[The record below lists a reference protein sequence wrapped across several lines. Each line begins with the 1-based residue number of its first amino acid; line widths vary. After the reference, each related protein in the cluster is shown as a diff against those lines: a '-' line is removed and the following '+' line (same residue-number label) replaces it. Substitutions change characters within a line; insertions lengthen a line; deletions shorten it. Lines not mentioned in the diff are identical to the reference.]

1 MKRASMSNF
10 AKNFRFVISLIWQTS
25 PKFICAKFAVVLVN
39 TVSPFIMIIFPK
51 LIIDSIIG
59 GVDWAET
66 FRLVVIMGVALLA
79 TTMLSTFLNT
89 TAQKYGDTIQ
99 YDLVRIYGRKV
110 MSLDYEDL
118 EDPAVLDMFEKTKS
132 GFNMYD
138 FFDKIVAVISN
149 VLTFIGYAAILFTY
163 SRLMLIVVIAV
174 VIVNLI
180 CNSKRN
186 KYYYMAAEDAAPMN
200 RKFTYLAG
208 LMYGFDY
215 AKEIKVGGLAD
226 YIIEKYDDN
235 VVGFRKIFGTLYRR
249 IFMLSGVSSLTSV
262 LQTFT
267 LYAVVAYSAIRRT
280 ISIGDFTMYVSSI
293 SAASGCLLSIVS
305 AMIDISRNTKYATDM
320 RLFFE
325 MERKT
330 EQGGCLPDRSADNVD
345 IEFRDVSFKYP
356 RTDRYVLRHVSFT
369 VRSGEKISI
378 VGKNGSGK
386 TTLIKLLL
394 RLYEPTEGEILVGGR
409 NIAEYDYGE
418 YLSLF
423 APVLQ
428 DYKIFAFTC
437 KENIEL
443 NLEDD
448 DERLMRAIH
457 DSDLDEK
464 IASLPDGVLTPVYKQ
479 FDENGVEFSG
489 GENQKLAI
497 ARAIY
502 KDAPIIL
509 LDEPTANLDPL
520 AEYDIYTMI
529 YNMLGNKTSFFVSH
543 RLASGRFCDR
553 IFVVGD
559 GGIIADGPHDEIVKT
574 CELYRDMFNK
584 QASFYTKRSD
594 EA

>member
-1 MKRASMSNF
+1 MKKITSSKYV
-10 AKNFRFVISLIWQTS
+10 KNFRFVISLIWQTS
-25 PKFICAKFAVVLVN
+25 PKFICAKFAIVLVN
-39 TVSPFIMIIFPK
+39 TISPFIMIIFPK

-59 GVDWAET
+59 GGDWVST
-66 FRLVVIMGVALLA
+66 FHLIAIMGIVLLV
-79 TTMLSTFLNT
+79 TTLLSTFLSA

-99 YDLVRIYGRKV
+99 YDLVRIYGKKV
-110 MSLDYEDL
+110 MSLNYEDL
-118 EDPAVLDMFEKTKS
+118 ENPAVLDMFEKSKS

-138 FFDKIVAVISN
+138 FFDKIVAVITN
-149 VLTFIGYAAILFTY
+149 VLSFIGYAAILFTY
-163 SRLMLIVVIAV
+163 SRLMLIIVVAVVVI
-174 VIVNLI
+174 NLI
-180 CNSKRN
+180 CNAKKN
-186 KYYYMAAEDAAPMN
+186 KYYYKAGEDAAPMN
-200 RKFTYLAG
+200 RKFAYLAG

-215 AKEIKVGGLAD
+215 AKEIKVGGLSD
-226 YIIEKYDDN
+226 YITDKYDDN
-235 VVGFRKIFGTLYRR
+235 IVGFKKIFRTLYRHV
-249 IFMLSGVSSLTSV
+249 FLLSGVSSLTSV
-262 LQTFT
+262 IQTFT
-267 LYAVVAYSAIRRT
+267 LYSVVAYSAIQKT
-280 ISIGDFTMYVSSI
+280 ISIGDFTMYISSI
-293 SAASGCLLSIVS
+293 SAASGCLLTIVS
-305 AMIDISRNTKYATDM
+305 AMIDISKNTKYATDM

-330 EQGGCLPDRSADNVD
+330 EMGGILPDRSANNVD
-345 IEFRDVSFKYP
+345 IEFRNVSFKYP
-356 RTDRYVLRHVSFT
+356 RTDRYVLRHISFT
-369 VRSGEKISI
+369 VHSGEKISI

-394 RLYEPTEGEILVGGR
+394 RLYEPTEGEILVGGK
-409 NIAEYDYGE
+409 NITDYDYKA

-428 DYKIFAFTC
+428 DYKIFAFSC

-443 NLEDD
+443 NLEDNE
-448 DERLMRAIH
+448 ERLMRAIH

-464 IASLPDGVLTPVYKQ
+464 ISSLPNGVLTPVYKQ

-529 YNMLGNKTSFFVSH
+529 YHMLGNKTSFFVSH

-553 IFVVGD
+553 IFVVD
-559 GGIIADGPHDEIVKT
+559 GGEIIADGPHDSIVKS
-574 CELYRDMFNK
+574 CELYREMFEK
-584 QASFYTKRSD
+584 QAQFYIDKG
-594 EA
+594 

>member
-1 MKRASMSNF
+1 MKKTTSS
-10 AKNFRFVISLIWQTS
+10 KYVENFRFVISLIWQTS
-25 PKFICAKFAVVLVN
+25 PKFICAKFAIVLVN
-39 TVSPFIMIIFPK
+39 TISPFIMIIFPK

-59 GVDWAET
+59 GGDWIST
-66 FRLVVIMGVALLA
+66 FHLIAIMGIVLLV
-79 TTMLSTFLNT
+79 TTLLSTFLSA

-99 YDLVRIYGRKV
+99 YDLVRIYGKKV
-110 MSLDYEDL
+110 MSLNYEDL
-118 EDPAVLDMFEKTKS
+118 ENPAVLDMFEKSKS

-138 FFDKIVAVISN
+138 FFDKIVAVITN
-149 VLTFIGYAAILFTY
+149 VLSFIGYAAILFTY
-163 SRLMLIVVIAV
+163 SRLMLIVVVAV
-174 VIVNLI
+174 VVINLI
-180 CNSKRN
+180 CNAKKN
-186 KYYYMAAEDAAPMN
+186 KYYYKAGEDAAPMN
-200 RKFTYLAG
+200 RKFAYLAG

-215 AKEIKVGGLAD
+215 AKEIKVGGLSD
-226 YIIEKYDDN
+226 YITDKYDDN
-235 VVGFRKIFGTLYRR
+235 IVGFKKIFRTLYRHV
-249 IFMLSGVSSLTSV
+249 FLLSGVSSLTSV
-262 LQTFT
+262 IQTFT
-267 LYAVVAYSAIRRT
+267 LYSVVAYSAIQKT
-280 ISIGDFTMYVSSI
+280 ISIGDFTMYISSI
-293 SAASGCLLSIVS
+293 SAASGCLLTIVS
-305 AMIDISRNTKYATDM
+305 AMIDISKNTKYATDM

-330 EQGGCLPDRSADNVD
+330 EMGGILPDRSANNVD
-345 IEFRDVSFKYP
+345 IEFRNVSFKYP
-356 RTDRYVLRHVSFT
+356 RTERYVLRHISFT
-369 VRSGEKISI
+369 VHSGEKISI

-394 RLYEPTEGEILVGGR
+394 RLYEPTEGEILVGGK
-409 NIAEYDYGE
+409 NITDYDYKA

-428 DYKIFAFTC
+428 DYKIFAFSC

-443 NLEDD
+443 NLEDNE
-448 DERLMRAIH
+448 ERLMRAIH

-464 IASLPDGVLTPVYKQ
+464 ISSLPNGVLTPVYKQ

-529 YNMLGNKTSFFVSH
+529 YHMLGNKTSFFVSH

-553 IFVVGD
+553 IFVVD
-559 GGIIADGPHDEIVKT
+559 GSEIIADGPHDSIVKS
-574 CELYRDMFNK
+574 CELYREMFEK
-584 QASFYTKRSD
+584 QAQFYIDKG
-594 EA
+594 

>member
-1 MKRASMSNF
+1 MKKTTSS
-10 AKNFRFVISLIWQTS
+10 KYVENFRFVISLIWQTS
-25 PKFICAKFAVVLVN
+25 PKFICAKFAIVLVN
-39 TVSPFIMIIFPK
+39 TISPFIMIIFPK

-59 GVDWAET
+59 GGDWIST
-66 FRLVVIMGVALLA
+66 FHLIAIMGIVLLV
-79 TTMLSTFLNT
+79 TTLLSTFLSA

-99 YDLVRIYGRKV
+99 YDLVRIYGKKV
-110 MSLDYEDL
+110 MSLNYEDL
-118 EDPAVLDMFEKTKS
+118 ENPAVLDMFEKSKS

-138 FFDKIVAVISN
+138 FFDKIVAAITN
-149 VLTFIGYAAILFTY
+149 VLSFIGYAAILFTY
-163 SRLMLIVVIAV
+163 SRLMLIVVVAV
-174 VIVNLI
+174 VVINLI
-180 CNSKRN
+180 CNAKKN
-186 KYYYMAAEDAAPMN
+186 KYYYKAGEDAAPMN
-200 RKFTYLAG
+200 RKFAYLAG

-215 AKEIKVGGLAD
+215 AKEIKVGGLSD
-226 YIIEKYDDN
+226 YITDKYDDN
-235 VVGFRKIFGTLYRR
+235 IVGFKKIFRTLYRHV
-249 IFMLSGVSSLTSV
+249 FLLSGVSSLTSV
-262 LQTFT
+262 IQTFT
-267 LYAVVAYSAIRRT
+267 LYSVVAYSAIQKT
-280 ISIGDFTMYVSSI
+280 ISIGDFTMYISSI
-293 SAASGCLLSIVS
+293 SAASGCLLTIVS
-305 AMIDISRNTKYATDM
+305 AMIDISKNTKYATDM

-330 EQGGCLPDRSADNVD
+330 EMGGILPDRSANNVD
-345 IEFRDVSFKYP
+345 IEFRNVSFKYP
-356 RTDRYVLRHVSFT
+356 RTERYVLRHISFT
-369 VRSGEKISI
+369 VHSGEKISI

-394 RLYEPTEGEILVGGR
+394 RLYEPTEGEILVGGK
-409 NIAEYDYGE
+409 NITDYDYKA

-428 DYKIFAFTC
+428 DYKIYAFSC

-443 NLEDD
+443 NLEDNE
-448 DERLMRAIH
+448 ERLMRAIH

-464 IASLPDGVLTPVYKQ
+464 ISSLPNGVLTPVYKQ

-529 YNMLGNKTSFFVSH
+529 YHMLGNKTSFFVSH

-553 IFVVGD
+553 IFVVD
-559 GGIIADGPHDEIVKT
+559 GGEIIADGPHDSIVKS
-574 CELYRDMFNK
+574 CELYREMFEK
-584 QASFYTKRSD
+584 QAQFYIDKG
-594 EA
+594 

>member
-1 MKRASMSNF
+1 ME
-10 AKNFRFVISLIWQTS
+10 NFRFVISLIWQTS
-25 PKFICAKFAVVLVN
+25 PKFICAKFAIVLVN
-39 TVSPFIMIIFPK
+39 TISPFIMIIFPK

-59 GVDWAET
+59 GGDWIST
-66 FRLVVIMGVALLA
+66 FHLIAIMGIVLLV
-79 TTMLSTFLNT
+79 TTLLSTFLSA

-99 YDLVRIYGRKV
+99 YDLVRIYGKKV
-110 MSLDYEDL
+110 MSLNYEDL
-118 EDPAVLDMFEKTKS
+118 ENPAVLDMFEKSKS

-138 FFDKIVAVISN
+138 FFDKIVAVITN
-149 VLTFIGYAAILFTY
+149 VLSFIGYAAILFTY
-163 SRLMLIVVIAV
+163 SRLMLIVVVAV
-174 VIVNLI
+174 VVINLI
-180 CNSKRN
+180 CNAKKN
-186 KYYYMAAEDAAPMN
+186 KYYYKAGEDAAPMN
-200 RKFTYLAG
+200 RKFAYLAG

-215 AKEIKVGGLAD
+215 AKEIKVGGLSD
-226 YIIEKYDDN
+226 YITDKYDDN
-235 VVGFRKIFGTLYRR
+235 IVGFKKIFRTLYRHV
-249 IFMLSGVSSLTSV
+249 FLLSGVSSLTSV
-262 LQTFT
+262 IQTFT
-267 LYAVVAYSAIRRT
+267 LYSVVAYSAIQKT
-280 ISIGDFTMYVSSI
+280 ISIGDFTMYISSI
-293 SAASGCLLSIVS
+293 SAASGCLLTIVS
-305 AMIDISRNTKYATDM
+305 AMIDISKNTKYATDM

-330 EQGGCLPDRSADNVD
+330 EMGGILPDRSANNVD
-345 IEFRDVSFKYP
+345 IEFRNVSFKYP
-356 RTDRYVLRHVSFT
+356 RTERYVLRHISFT
-369 VRSGEKISI
+369 VHSGEKISI

-394 RLYEPTEGEILVGGR
+394 RLYEPTEGEILVGGK
-409 NIAEYDYGE
+409 NITDYDYKA

-428 DYKIFAFTC
+428 DYKIFAFSC

-443 NLEDD
+443 NLEDNE
-448 DERLMRAIH
+448 ERLMRAIH

-464 IASLPDGVLTPVYKQ
+464 ISSLPNGVLTPVYKQ

-529 YNMLGNKTSFFVSH
+529 YHMLGNKTSFFVSH

-553 IFVVGD
+553 IFVVD
-559 GGIIADGPHDEIVKT
+559 GGEIIADGPHDSIVKS
-574 CELYRDMFNK
+574 CELYREMFEK
-584 QASFYTKRSD
+584 QAQFYIDKG
-594 EA
+594 

>member
-1 MKRASMSNF
+1 MKKITSSKYV
-10 AKNFRFVISLIWQTS
+10 KNFRFVISLIWQTS
-25 PKFICAKFAVVLVN
+25 PKFICAKFAIVLVN
-39 TVSPFIMIIFPK
+39 TISPFIMIIFPK

-59 GVDWAET
+59 GGDWIST
-66 FRLVVIMGVALLA
+66 FHLIAIMGIVLLV
-79 TTMLSTFLNT
+79 TTLLSTFLSA

-99 YDLVRIYGRKV
+99 YDLVRIYGKKV
-110 MSLDYEDL
+110 MSLNYEDL
-118 EDPAVLDMFEKTKS
+118 ENPAVLDMFEKSKS

-138 FFDKIVAVISN
+138 FFDKIVAVITN
-149 VLTFIGYAAILFTY
+149 VLSFSGYAAILFTY
-163 SRLMLIVVIAV
+163 SRLMLIIVVAVVVI
-174 VIVNLI
+174 NLI
-180 CNSKRN
+180 CNAKKN
-186 KYYYMAAEDAAPMN
+186 KYYYKAGEDAAPMN
-200 RKFTYLAG
+200 RKFAYLAG

-215 AKEIKVGGLAD
+215 AKEIKVGGLSD
-226 YIIEKYDDN
+226 YITDKYDDN
-235 VVGFRKIFGTLYRR
+235 IVGFKKIFRTLYRHV
-249 IFMLSGVSSLTSV
+249 FLLSGVSSLTSV
-262 LQTFT
+262 IQTFT
-267 LYAVVAYSAIRRT
+267 LYSVVAYSAIQKT
-280 ISIGDFTMYVSSI
+280 ISIGDFTMYISSI
-293 SAASGCLLSIVS
+293 SAASGCLLTIVS
-305 AMIDISRNTKYATDM
+305 AMIDISKNTKYATDM

-330 EQGGCLPDRSADNVD
+330 EMGGILPDRSANNVD
-345 IEFRDVSFKYP
+345 IEFRNVSFKYP
-356 RTDRYVLRHVSFT
+356 RTERYVLRHISFT
-369 VRSGEKISI
+369 VHSGEKIMI

-394 RLYEPTEGEILVGGR
+394 RLYEPTEGEILVGGK
-409 NIAEYDYGE
+409 NITDYDYKA

-428 DYKIFAFTC
+428 DYKIFAFSC

-443 NLEDD
+443 NLEDNE
-448 DERLMRAIH
+448 ERLMRAIH

-464 IASLPDGVLTPVYKQ
+464 ISSLPNGVLTPVYKQ

-529 YNMLGNKTSFFVSH
+529 YHMLGNKTSFFVSH

-553 IFVVGD
+553 IFVVD
-559 GGIIADGPHDEIVKT
+559 GGEIIADGPHDSIDKS
-574 CELYRDMFNK
+574 CELYREMFEK
-584 QASFYTKRSD
+584 QAQFYIDKG
-594 EA
+594 

>member
-1 MKRASMSNF
+1 MKKTTSSKYME
-10 AKNFRFVISLIWQTS
+10 NFRFVISLIWQTS
-25 PKFICAKFAVVLVN
+25 PKFICAKFAIVLVN
-39 TVSPFIMIIFPK
+39 TISPFIMIIFPK

-59 GVDWAET
+59 GGDWIST
-66 FRLVVIMGVALLA
+66 FHLIAIMGIVLLV
-79 TTMLSTFLNT
+79 TTLLSTFLSA

-99 YDLVRIYGRKV
+99 YDLVRIYGKKV
-110 MSLDYEDL
+110 MSLNYEDL
-118 EDPAVLDMFEKTKS
+118 ENPAVLDMFEKSKS

-138 FFDKIVAVISN
+138 FFDKIVAVITN
-149 VLTFIGYAAILFTY
+149 VLSFIGYAAILFTY
-163 SRLMLIVVIAV
+163 SRLMLIVVVAV
-174 VIVNLI
+174 VVINLI
-180 CNSKRN
+180 CNAKKN
-186 KYYYMAAEDAAPMN
+186 KYYYKAGEDAAPMN
-200 RKFTYLAG
+200 RKFAYLAG

-215 AKEIKVGGLAD
+215 AKEIKVGGLSD
-226 YIIEKYDDN
+226 YITDKYDDN
-235 VVGFRKIFGTLYRR
+235 IVGFKKIFRTLYRHV
-249 IFMLSGVSSLTSV
+249 FLLSGVSSLTSV
-262 LQTFT
+262 IQTFT
-267 LYAVVAYSAIRRT
+267 LYSVVAYSAIQKT
-280 ISIGDFTMYVSSI
+280 ISIGDFTMYISSI
-293 SAASGCLLSIVS
+293 SAASGCLLTIVS
-305 AMIDISRNTKYATDM
+305 AMIDISKNTKYATDM

-330 EQGGCLPDRSADNVD
+330 EMGGILPDRSANNVD
-345 IEFRDVSFKYP
+345 IEFRNVSFKYP
-356 RTDRYVLRHVSFT
+356 RTERYVLRHISFT
-369 VRSGEKISI
+369 VHSGEKISI

-394 RLYEPTEGEILVGGR
+394 RLYEPTEGEILVGGK
-409 NIAEYDYGE
+409 NITDYDYKA

-428 DYKIFAFTC
+428 DYKIFAFSC

-443 NLEDD
+443 NLEDNE
-448 DERLMRAIH
+448 ERLMRAIH

-464 IASLPDGVLTPVYKQ
+464 ISSLPNGVLTPVYKQ

-529 YNMLGNKTSFFVSH
+529 YHMLGNKTSFFVSH

-553 IFVVGD
+553 IFVVD
-559 GGIIADGPHDEIVKT
+559 GGEIIADGPHDSIVKS
-574 CELYRDMFNK
+574 CELYREMFEK
-584 QASFYTKRSD
+584 QAQFYIDKG
-594 EA
+594 

>member
-1 MKRASMSNF
+1 MKKITSSKYI
-10 AKNFRFVISLIWQTS
+10 KNFRFVISLIWQTS
-25 PKFICAKFAVVLVN
+25 PKFICAKFAIVLVN
-39 TVSPFIMIIFPK
+39 TISPFIMIIFPK

-59 GVDWAET
+59 GGDWIST
-66 FRLVVIMGVALLA
+66 FHLIAIMGIVLLV
-79 TTMLSTFLNT
+79 TTLLSTFLSA

-99 YDLVRIYGRKV
+99 YDLVRIYGKKV
-110 MSLDYEDL
+110 MSLNYEDL
-118 EDPAVLDMFEKTKS
+118 ENPAVLDMFEKSKS

-138 FFDKIVAVISN
+138 FFDKIVAVITN
-149 VLTFIGYAAILFTY
+149 VLSFIGYAAILFTY
-163 SRLMLIVVIAV
+163 SRLMLIVVVAV
-174 VIVNLI
+174 VVINLI
-180 CNSKRN
+180 CNAKKN
-186 KYYYMAAEDAAPMN
+186 KYYYKAGEDAAPMN
-200 RKFTYLAG
+200 RKFAYLAG

-215 AKEIKVGGLAD
+215 AKEIKVGGLSD
-226 YIIEKYDDN
+226 YITDKYDDN
-235 VVGFRKIFGTLYRR
+235 IVGFKKIFRTLYRHV
-249 IFMLSGVSSLTSV
+249 FLLSGVSSLTSV
-262 LQTFT
+262 IQTFT
-267 LYAVVAYSAIRRT
+267 LYSVVAYSAIQKT
-280 ISIGDFTMYVSSI
+280 ISIGDFTMYISSI
-293 SAASGCLLSIVS
+293 SAASGCLLTIVS
-305 AMIDISRNTKYATDM
+305 AMIDISKNTKYATDM

-330 EQGGCLPDRSADNVD
+330 EIGGILPDRSANNID
-345 IEFRDVSFKYP
+345 IEFRNVSFKYP
-356 RTDRYVLRHVSFT
+356 RTDRYVLRHISFT
-369 VRSGEKISI
+369 VHSGEKISI

-394 RLYEPTEGEILVGGR
+394 RLYEPTEGEILVGGK
-409 NIAEYDYGE
+409 NITDYDYKA

-428 DYKIFAFTC
+428 DYKIFAFSC

-443 NLEDD
+443 NLEDNE
-448 DERLMRAIH
+448 ERLMRAIH

-464 IASLPDGVLTPVYKQ
+464 ISSLPNGVLTPVYKQ

-529 YNMLGNKTSFFVSH
+529 YHMLGNKTSFFVSH

-553 IFVVGD
+553 IFVVD
-559 GGIIADGPHDEIVKT
+559 GGEIIADGPHDSIVKS
-574 CELYRDMFNK
+574 CELYREMFEK
-584 QASFYTKRSD
+584 QAQFYIDKG
-594 EA
+594 

>member
-1 MKRASMSNF
+1 MKKITSSKYV
-10 AKNFRFVISLIWQTS
+10 KNIRFVISLIWQTS
-25 PKFICAKFAVVLVN
+25 PKFICAKFAIVLVN
-39 TVSPFIMIIFPK
+39 TISPFIMIIFPK

-59 GVDWAET
+59 GGDWINT
-66 FRLVVIMGVALLA
+66 FHLIAIMGIVLLV
-79 TTMLSTFLNT
+79 TTLLSTFLSA

-99 YDLVRIYGRKV
+99 YDLVRIYGKKV
-110 MSLDYEDL
+110 MSLNYEDL
-118 EDPAVLDMFEKTKS
+118 ENPAVLDMFEKSKC

-138 FFDKIVAVISN
+138 FFDKIVAVITN
-149 VLTFIGYAAILFTY
+149 VLSFIGYAAILFTY
-163 SRLMLIVVIAV
+163 SRLMLIIVVAVVVI
-174 VIVNLI
+174 NLI
-180 CNSKRN
+180 CNAKKN
-186 KYYYMAAEDAAPMN
+186 KYYYKAGEDVAPMN
-200 RKFTYLAG
+200 RKFAYLAG

-215 AKEIKVGGLAD
+215 AKEIKVGGLSD
-226 YIIEKYDDN
+226 YITDKYDDN
-235 VVGFRKIFGTLYRR
+235 IVGFKKIFRTLYRHV
-249 IFMLSGVSSLTSV
+249 FLLSGVSSLTSV
-262 LQTFT
+262 IQTFT
-267 LYAVVAYSAIRRT
+267 LYSVVAYSAIQKT
-280 ISIGDFTMYVSSI
+280 ISIGDFTMYISSI
-293 SAASGCLLSIVS
+293 SAASGCLLTIVS
-305 AMIDISRNTKYATDM
+305 AMIDISKNTKYATDM

-330 EQGGCLPDRSADNVD
+330 EMGGILPDRSANNVD
-345 IEFRDVSFKYP
+345 IEFRNVSFKYP
-356 RTDRYVLRHVSFT
+356 RTERYVLRHISFT
-369 VRSGEKISI
+369 VHSGEKISI

-394 RLYEPTEGEILVGGR
+394 RLYEPTEGEILVGGK
-409 NIAEYDYGE
+409 NITDYDYKA

-428 DYKIFAFTC
+428 DYKIFAFSC

-443 NLEDD
+443 NLEDNE
-448 DERLMRAIH
+448 ERLMRAIH

-464 IASLPDGVLTPVYKQ
+464 ISSLPNGVLTPVYKQ

-529 YNMLGNKTSFFVSH
+529 YHMLGNKTSFFVSH

-553 IFVVGD
+553 IFVVD
-559 GGIIADGPHDEIVKT
+559 GGEIIADGPHDSIVKS
-574 CELYRDMFNK
+574 CELYREMFEK
-584 QASFYTKRSD
+584 QAQFYIDKG
-594 EA
+594 

>member
-1 MKRASMSNF
+1 MKKTTSS
-10 AKNFRFVISLIWQTS
+10 KYVENFRFVISLIWQTS
-25 PKFICAKFAVVLVN
+25 PKFICAKFAIVLVN
-39 TVSPFIMIIFPK
+39 TISPFIMIIFPK

-59 GVDWAET
+59 GGNWIST
-66 FRLVVIMGVALLA
+66 FHLIAIMGIVLLV
-79 TTMLSTFLNT
+79 TTLLSTFLSA

-99 YDLVRIYGRKV
+99 YDLVRIYGKKV
-110 MSLDYEDL
+110 MSLNYEDL
-118 EDPAVLDMFEKTKS
+118 ENPAVLDMFEKSKS

-138 FFDKIVAVISN
+138 FFDKIVAVITN
-149 VLTFIGYAAILFTY
+149 VLSFIGYAAILFTY
-163 SRLMLIVVIAV
+163 SRLMLIVVVAV
-174 VIVNLI
+174 VVINLI
-180 CNSKRN
+180 CNAKKN
-186 KYYYMAAEDAAPMN
+186 KYYYKAGEDAAPMN
-200 RKFTYLAG
+200 RKFAYLAG

-215 AKEIKVGGLAD
+215 AKEIKVGGLSD
-226 YIIEKYDDN
+226 YITDKYDDN
-235 VVGFRKIFGTLYRR
+235 IVGFKKIFRTLYRHV
-249 IFMLSGVSSLTSV
+249 FLLSGVSSLTSV
-262 LQTFT
+262 IQTFT
-267 LYAVVAYSAIRRT
+267 LYSVVAYSAIQKT
-280 ISIGDFTMYVSSI
+280 ISIGDFTMYISSI
-293 SAASGCLLSIVS
+293 SAASGCLLTIVS
-305 AMIDISRNTKYATDM
+305 AMIDISKNTKYATDM

-330 EQGGCLPDRSADNVD
+330 EMGGILPDRSANNVD
-345 IEFRDVSFKYP
+345 IEFRNVSFKYP
-356 RTDRYVLRHVSFT
+356 RTERYVLRHISFT
-369 VRSGEKISI
+369 VHSGEKISI

-394 RLYEPTEGEILVGGR
+394 RLYEPTEGEILVGGK
-409 NIAEYDYGE
+409 NITDYDYKA

-428 DYKIFAFTC
+428 DYKIFAFSC

-443 NLEDD
+443 NLEDNE
-448 DERLMRAIH
+448 ERLMRAIH

-464 IASLPDGVLTPVYKQ
+464 ISSLPNGVLTPVYKQ

-529 YNMLGNKTSFFVSH
+529 YHMLGNKTSFFVSH

-553 IFVVGD
+553 IFVVD
-559 GGIIADGPHDEIVKT
+559 GGEIIADGPHDSIVKS
-574 CELYRDMFNK
+574 CELYREMFEK
-584 QASFYTKRSD
+584 QAQFYIDKG
-594 EA
+594 

>member
-1 MKRASMSNF
+1 MKKTTSS
-10 AKNFRFVISLIWQTS
+10 KYVENFRFVISLIWQTS
-25 PKFICAKFAVVLVN
+25 PKFICAKFAIVLVN
-39 TVSPFIMIIFPK
+39 TISPFIMIIFPK

-59 GVDWAET
+59 GGDWIST
-66 FRLVVIMGVALLA
+66 FHLIAIMGIVLLV
-79 TTMLSTFLNT
+79 TTLLSTFLSA

-99 YDLVRIYGRKV
+99 YDLVRIYGKKV
-110 MSLDYEDL
+110 MSLNYEDL
-118 EDPAVLDMFEKTKS
+118 ENPAVLDMFEKSKS

-138 FFDKIVAVISN
+138 FFDKIVAVITN
-149 VLTFIGYAAILFTY
+149 VLSFIGYAAILFTY
-163 SRLMLIVVIAV
+163 SRLMLIVVVAV
-174 VIVNLI
+174 VVINLI
-180 CNSKRN
+180 CNAKKN
-186 KYYYMAAEDAAPMN
+186 KYYYKAGEDAAPMN
-200 RKFTYLAG
+200 RKFAYLAG

-215 AKEIKVGGLAD
+215 AKEIKVGGLSD
-226 YIIEKYDDN
+226 YITDKYDDN
-235 VVGFRKIFGTLYRR
+235 IVGFKKIFRTLYRHV
-249 IFMLSGVSSLTSV
+249 FLLSGVSSLTSV
-262 LQTFT
+262 VQTFT
-267 LYAVVAYSAIRRT
+267 LYSVVAYSAIQKT
-280 ISIGDFTMYVSSI
+280 ISIGDFTMYISSI
-293 SAASGCLLSIVS
+293 SAASGCLLTIVS
-305 AMIDISRNTKYATDM
+305 AMIDISKNTKYATDM

-330 EQGGCLPDRSADNVD
+330 EMGGILPDRSANNVD
-345 IEFRDVSFKYP
+345 IEFRNVSFKYP
-356 RTDRYVLRHVSFT
+356 RTERYVLRHISFT
-369 VRSGEKISI
+369 VHSGEKISI

-394 RLYEPTEGEILVGGR
+394 RLYEPTEGEILVGGK
-409 NIAEYDYGE
+409 NITDYDYKA

-428 DYKIFAFTC
+428 DYKIFAFSC

-443 NLEDD
+443 NLEDNE
-448 DERLMRAIH
+448 ERLMRAIH

-464 IASLPDGVLTPVYKQ
+464 ISSLPNGVLTPVYKQ

-529 YNMLGNKTSFFVSH
+529 YHMLGNKTSFFVSH

-553 IFVVGD
+553 IFVVD
-559 GGIIADGPHDEIVKT
+559 GGEIIADGPHDSIVKS
-574 CELYRDMFNK
+574 CELYREMFEK
-584 QASFYTKRSD
+584 QAQFYIDKG
-594 EA
+594 

>member
-1 MKRASMSNF
+1 MKKTTSS
-10 AKNFRFVISLIWQTS
+10 KYVENFRFVISLIWQTS
-25 PKFICAKFAVVLVN
+25 PKFICAKFAIVLVN
-39 TVSPFIMIIFPK
+39 TISPFIMIIFPK

-59 GVDWAET
+59 GGDWIST
-66 FRLVVIMGVALLA
+66 FHLIAIMGIVLLV
-79 TTMLSTFLNT
+79 TTLLSTFLSA

-99 YDLVRIYGRKV
+99 YDLVRIYGKKV
-110 MSLDYEDL
+110 MSLNYEDL
-118 EDPAVLDMFEKTKS
+118 ENPAVLDMFEKSKS

-138 FFDKIVAVISN
+138 FFDKIVAVITN
-149 VLTFIGYAAILFTY
+149 VLSFIGYAAILFTY
-163 SRLMLIVVIAV
+163 SRLMLIVVVAV
-174 VIVNLI
+174 VVINLI
-180 CNSKRN
+180 CNAKKN
-186 KYYYMAAEDAAPMN
+186 KYYYKAGEDAAPMN
-200 RKFTYLAG
+200 RKFAYLAG

-215 AKEIKVGGLAD
+215 AKEIKVGGLSD
-226 YIIEKYDDN
+226 YITDKYDDN
-235 VVGFRKIFGTLYRR
+235 IVGFKKIFRTLYRHV
-249 IFMLSGVSSLTSV
+249 FLLSGVSSLTSV
-262 LQTFT
+262 IQTFT
-267 LYAVVAYSAIRRT
+267 LYSVVAYSAIQKT
-280 ISIGDFTMYVSSI
+280 ISIGDFTMYISSI
-293 SAASGCLLSIVS
+293 SAASGCLLTIVS
-305 AMIDISRNTKYATDM
+305 AMIDISKNTKYATDM

-330 EQGGCLPDRSADNVD
+330 EMGGILPDRSANNVD
-345 IEFRDVSFKYP
+345 IEFRNVSFKYP
-356 RTDRYVLRHVSFT
+356 RTERYVLRHISFT
-369 VRSGEKISI
+369 VHSGEKISI

-394 RLYEPTEGEILVGGR
+394 RLYEPTEGEILVGGK
-409 NIAEYDYGE
+409 NITDYDYKA

-428 DYKIFAFTC
+428 DYKIFAFSC

-443 NLEDD
+443 NLEDNE
-448 DERLMRAIH
+448 ERLMRAIH

-464 IASLPDGVLTPVYKQ
+464 ISSLPNGVLTPVYKQ

-529 YNMLGNKTSFFVSH
+529 YHMLGNKTSFFVSH

-553 IFVVGD
+553 IFVVD
-559 GGIIADGPHDEIVKT
+559 GGEIIADGPHDSIVKS
-574 CELYRDMFNK
+574 CELYREMFEK
-584 QASFYTKRSD
+584 QVQFYIDKG
-594 EA
+594 

>member
-1 MKRASMSNF
+1 MFMKKITSSKYV
-10 AKNFRFVISLIWQTS
+10 KNFRFVISLMWQTS
-25 PKFICAKFAVVLVN
+25 PKFICAKFAIVLVN
-39 TVSPFIMIIFPK
+39 TISPFIMIIFPK

-59 GVDWAET
+59 GGDWIST
-66 FRLVVIMGVALLA
+66 FHLIAIMGIVLLI
-79 TTMLSTFLNT
+79 TTLLSTFLSA

-99 YDLVRIYGRKV
+99 YDLVRIYGKKV
-110 MSLDYEDL
+110 MSLNYEDL
-118 EDPAVLDMFEKTKS
+118 ENPAVLDMFEKSKS

-138 FFDKIVAVISN
+138 FFDKIVAVITN
-149 VLTFIGYAAILFTY
+149 VLSFIGYAAILFTY
-163 SRLMLIVVIAV
+163 SRLMLIIVVAVVVI
-174 VIVNLI
+174 NLI
-180 CNSKRN
+180 CNAKKN
-186 KYYYMAAEDAAPMN
+186 KYYYKAGEDAAPMN
-200 RKFTYLAG
+200 RKFAYLAG

-215 AKEIKVGGLAD
+215 AKEIKVGGLSD
-226 YIIEKYDDN
+226 YITDKYDDN
-235 VVGFRKIFGTLYRR
+235 IVGFKKIFRTLYRHV
-249 IFMLSGVSSLTSV
+249 FLLSGVSSLTSV
-262 LQTFT
+262 IQTFT
-267 LYAVVAYSAIRRT
+267 LYSVVAYSAIQKT
-280 ISIGDFTMYVSSI
+280 ISIGDFTMYISSI
-293 SAASGCLLSIVS
+293 SAASGCLLTIVS
-305 AMIDISRNTKYATDM
+305 AMIDISKNTKYATDM

-330 EQGGCLPDRSADNVD
+330 EMGGILPDRSANNVD
-345 IEFRDVSFKYP
+345 IEFRNVSFKYP
-356 RTDRYVLRHVSFT
+356 RTDRYVLRHISFT
-369 VRSGEKISI
+369 VHSGEKISI

-394 RLYEPTEGEILVGGR
+394 RLYEPTEGEILVGGK
-409 NIAEYDYGE
+409 NITDYDYKA

-428 DYKIFAFTC
+428 DYKIFAFSC

-443 NLEDD
+443 NLEDNE
-448 DERLMRAIH
+448 ERLMRAIH

-464 IASLPDGVLTPVYKQ
+464 ISSLPNGVLTPVYKQ

-529 YNMLGNKTSFFVSH
+529 YHMLGNKTSFFVSH

-553 IFVVGD
+553 IFVVD
-559 GGIIADGPHDEIVKT
+559 GGEIIADGPHDSIVKS
-574 CELYRDMFNK
+574 CELYREMFEK
-584 QASFYTKRSD
+584 QAQFYIDKG
-594 EA
+594 

>member
-1 MKRASMSNF
+1 MKKITSSKYV
-10 AKNFRFVISLIWQTS
+10 KNFRFVISLIWQTS
-25 PKFICAKFAVVLVN
+25 PKFICAKFAIVLVN
-39 TVSPFIMIIFPK
+39 TISPFIMIIFPK

-59 GVDWAET
+59 GGDWIST
-66 FRLVVIMGVALLA
+66 FHLIAIMGIVLLV
-79 TTMLSTFLNT
+79 TTLLSTFLSA

-99 YDLVRIYGRKV
+99 YDLVRIYGKKV
-110 MSLDYEDL
+110 MSLNYEDL
-118 EDPAVLDMFEKTKS
+118 ENPAVLDMFEKSKS

-138 FFDKIVAVISN
+138 FFDKIVAVITN
-149 VLTFIGYAAILFTY
+149 VLSFIGYAAILFTY
-163 SRLMLIVVIAV
+163 SRLMLIVVVAV
-174 VIVNLI
+174 VVINLI
-180 CNSKRN
+180 CNAKKN
-186 KYYYMAAEDAAPMN
+186 KYYYKAGEDAAPMN
-200 RKFTYLAG
+200 RKFAYLAG

-215 AKEIKVGGLAD
+215 AKEIKVGGLSD
-226 YIIEKYDDN
+226 YITDKYDDN
-235 VVGFRKIFGTLYRR
+235 IVGFKKIFRTLYRHV
-249 IFMLSGVSSLTSV
+249 FLLSGVSSLTSV
-262 LQTFT
+262 IQTFT
-267 LYAVVAYSAIRRT
+267 LYSVVAYSAIQKT
-280 ISIGDFTMYVSSI
+280 ISIGDFTMYISSI
-293 SAASGCLLSIVS
+293 SAASGCLLTIVS
-305 AMIDISRNTKYATDM
+305 AMIDISKNTKYATDM

-330 EQGGCLPDRSADNVD
+330 EIGGILPDRSVNNVD
-345 IEFRDVSFKYP
+345 IEFRNVSFKYP
-356 RTDRYVLRHVSFT
+356 RTERYVLRHISFT
-369 VRSGEKISI
+369 VHSGEKISI

-394 RLYEPTEGEILVGGR
+394 RLYEPTEGEILVGGK
-409 NIAEYDYGE
+409 NITDYDYKA

-428 DYKIFAFTC
+428 DYKIFAFSC

-443 NLEDD
+443 NLEDNE
-448 DERLMRAIH
+448 ERLMRAIH

-464 IASLPDGVLTPVYKQ
+464 ISSLPNGVLTPVYKQ

-529 YNMLGNKTSFFVSH
+529 YHMLGSKTSFFVSH

-553 IFVVGD
+553 IFVVD
-559 GGIIADGPHDEIVKT
+559 GGEIIADGPHDSIVKS
-574 CELYRDMFNK
+574 CELYREMFEK
-584 QASFYTKRSD
+584 QAQFYIDKG
-594 EA
+594 

>member
-1 MKRASMSNF
+1 MFMKKITSSKYV
-10 AKNFRFVISLIWQTS
+10 KNFRFVISLMWQTS
-25 PKFICAKFAVVLVN
+25 PKFICAKFAIVLVN
-39 TVSPFIMIIFPK
+39 TISPFIMIIFPK

-59 GVDWAET
+59 GGDWIST
-66 FRLVVIMGVALLA
+66 FHLIAIMGIVLLI
-79 TTMLSTFLNT
+79 TTLLSTFLSA

-99 YDLVRIYGRKV
+99 YDLVRIYGKKV
-110 MSLDYEDL
+110 MSLNYEDL
-118 EDPAVLDMFEKTKS
+118 ENPAVLDMFEKSKS

-138 FFDKIVAVISN
+138 FFDKIVAVITN
-149 VLTFIGYAAILFTY
+149 VLSFIGYAAILFTY
-163 SRLMLIVVIAV
+163 SRLMLIIVVAVVVI
-174 VIVNLI
+174 NLI
-180 CNSKRN
+180 CNAKKN
-186 KYYYMAAEDAAPMN
+186 KYYYKAGEDAAPMN
-200 RKFTYLAG
+200 RKFAYLAG

-215 AKEIKVGGLAD
+215 AKEIKVGGLSD
-226 YIIEKYDDN
+226 YITDKYDDN
-235 VVGFRKIFGTLYRR
+235 IVGFKKIFRTLYRH
-249 IFMLSGVSSLTSV
+249 IFLLSGVSSLTSV
-262 LQTFT
+262 IQTFT
-267 LYAVVAYSAIRRT
+267 LYSVVTYSAIQKT
-280 ISIGDFTMYVSSI
+280 ISIGDFTMYISSI
-293 SAASGCLLSIVS
+293 SAASGCLLTIVS
-305 AMIDISRNTKYATDM
+305 AMIDISKNTKYATDM

-330 EQGGCLPDRSADNVD
+330 EMGGILPDRSANNVD
-345 IEFRDVSFKYP
+345 IEFRNVSFKYP
-356 RTDRYVLRHVSFT
+356 RTERYVLRHISFT
-369 VRSGEKISI
+369 VHSGEKISI

-394 RLYEPTEGEILVGGR
+394 RLYEPTEGEILVGGK
-409 NIAEYDYGE
+409 NITDYDYKA

-428 DYKIFAFTC
+428 DYKIFAFSC

-443 NLEDD
+443 NLEDNE
-448 DERLMRAIH
+448 ERLMRAIH

-464 IASLPDGVLTPVYKQ
+464 ISSLPNGILTPVYKQ

-529 YNMLGNKTSFFVSH
+529 YHMLGNKTSFFVSH

-553 IFVVGD
+553 IFVVD
-559 GGIIADGPHDEIVKT
+559 GGEIIADGPHDSIVKS
-574 CELYRDMFNK
+574 CELYREMFEK
-584 QASFYTKRSD
+584 QAQFYIDKG
-594 EA
+594 

>member
-1 MKRASMSNF
+1 MKKITSSKYV
-10 AKNFRFVISLIWQTS
+10 KNFRFVISLMWQTS
-25 PKFICAKFAVVLVN
+25 PKFICAKFAIVLVN
-39 TVSPFIMIIFPK
+39 TISPFIMIIFPK

-59 GVDWAET
+59 GGDWIST
-66 FRLVVIMGVALLA
+66 FHLIAIMGIVLLI
-79 TTMLSTFLNT
+79 TTLLSTFLSA

-99 YDLVRIYGRKV
+99 YDLVRIYGKKV
-110 MSLDYEDL
+110 MSLNYEDL
-118 EDPAVLDMFEKTKS
+118 ENPAVLDMFEKSKS

-138 FFDKIVAVISN
+138 FFDKIVAVITN
-149 VLTFIGYAAILFTY
+149 VLSFIGYAAILFTY
-163 SRLMLIVVIAV
+163 SRLMLIIVVAVVVI
-174 VIVNLI
+174 NLI
-180 CNSKRN
+180 CNAKKN
-186 KYYYMAAEDAAPMN
+186 KYYYKAGEDAAPMN
-200 RKFTYLAG
+200 RKFAYLAG

-215 AKEIKVGGLAD
+215 AKEIKVGGLSD
-226 YIIEKYDDN
+226 YITDKYDDN
-235 VVGFRKIFGTLYRR
+235 IVGFKKIFRTLYRH
-249 IFMLSGVSSLTSV
+249 IFLLSGVSSLTSV
-262 LQTFT
+262 IQTFT
-267 LYAVVAYSAIRRT
+267 LYSVVTYSAIQKT
-280 ISIGDFTMYVSSI
+280 ISIGDFTMYISSI
-293 SAASGCLLSIVS
+293 SAASGCLLTIVS
-305 AMIDISRNTKYATDM
+305 AMIDISKNTKYATDM

-330 EQGGCLPDRSADNVD
+330 EMGGILPDRSANNVD
-345 IEFRDVSFKYP
+345 IEFRNVSFKYP
-356 RTDRYVLRHVSFT
+356 RTERYVLRHISFT
-369 VRSGEKISI
+369 VHSGEKISI

-394 RLYEPTEGEILVGGR
+394 RLYEPTEGEILVGGK
-409 NIAEYDYGE
+409 NITDYDYKA

-428 DYKIFAFTC
+428 DYKIFAFSC

-443 NLEDD
+443 NLEDNE
-448 DERLMRAIH
+448 ERLMRAIH

-464 IASLPDGVLTPVYKQ
+464 ISSLPNGILTPVYKQ

-529 YNMLGNKTSFFVSH
+529 YHMLGNKTSFFVSH

-553 IFVVGD
+553 IFVVD
-559 GGIIADGPHDEIVKT
+559 GGEIIADGPHDSIVKS
-574 CELYRDMFNK
+574 CELYREMFEK
-584 QASFYTKRSD
+584 QAQFYIDKG
-594 EA
+594 

>member
-1 MKRASMSNF
+1 MKKITSSKYV
-10 AKNFRFVISLIWQTS
+10 KNFRFVISLIWQTS
-25 PKFICAKFAVVLVN
+25 PKFICAKFAIVLVN
-39 TVSPFIMIIFPK
+39 TISPFIMIIFPK

-59 GVDWAET
+59 GGDWIST
-66 FRLVVIMGVALLA
+66 FHLIAIMGIVLLV
-79 TTMLSTFLNT
+79 TTLLSTFLSA

-99 YDLVRIYGRKV
+99 YDLVRIYGKKV
-110 MSLDYEDL
+110 MSLNYEDL
-118 EDPAVLDMFEKTKS
+118 ENPAVLDMFEKSKS

-138 FFDKIVAVISN
+138 FFDKIVAVITN
-149 VLTFIGYAAILFTY
+149 VLSFIGYAAILFTY
-163 SRLMLIVVIAV
+163 SRLMLIIVVAVVVI
-174 VIVNLI
+174 NLI
-180 CNSKRN
+180 CNAKKN
-186 KYYYMAAEDAAPMN
+186 KYYYKAGEDAAPMN
-200 RKFTYLAG
+200 RKFAYLAG

-215 AKEIKVGGLAD
+215 AKEIKVGGLSD
-226 YIIEKYDDN
+226 YITDKYDDN
-235 VVGFRKIFGTLYRR
+235 IVGFKKIFRTLYRHV
-249 IFMLSGVSSLTSV
+249 FLLSGVSSLTSV
-262 LQTFT
+262 IQTFT
-267 LYAVVAYSAIRRT
+267 LYSVVAYSAIQKT
-280 ISIGDFTMYVSSI
+280 ISIGDFTMYISSI
-293 SAASGCLLSIVS
+293 SAASGCLLTIVS
-305 AMIDISRNTKYATDM
+305 AMVDISKNTKYATDM

-330 EQGGCLPDRSADNVD
+330 EMGGILPDRSANNVD
-345 IEFRDVSFKYP
+345 IEFRNVSFKYP
-356 RTDRYVLRHVSFT
+356 RTERYVLRHISFT
-369 VRSGEKISI
+369 VHSGEKISI

-394 RLYEPTEGEILVGGR
+394 RLYEPTEGEILVGGK
-409 NIAEYDYGE
+409 NITDYDYKA

-428 DYKIFAFTC
+428 DYKIFAFSC

-443 NLEDD
+443 NLEDNE
-448 DERLMRAIH
+448 ERLMRAIH

-464 IASLPDGVLTPVYKQ
+464 ISSLPNGVLTPVYKQ

-529 YNMLGNKTSFFVSH
+529 YHMLGNKTSFFVSH

-553 IFVVGD
+553 IFVVD
-559 GGIIADGPHDEIVKT
+559 GGEIIADGPHDSIDKS
-574 CELYRDMFNK
+574 CELYREMFEK
-584 QASFYTKRSD
+584 QAQFYIDKG
-594 EA
+594 

>member
-1 MKRASMSNF
+1 MKKITSSKYV
-10 AKNFRFVISLIWQTS
+10 KNFRFVISLIWQTS
-25 PKFICAKFAVVLVN
+25 PKFICAKFAIVLVN
-39 TVSPFIMIIFPK
+39 TISPFIMIIFPK

-59 GVDWAET
+59 GGDWVST
-66 FRLVVIMGVALLA
+66 FHLIAIMGIVLLV
-79 TTMLSTFLNT
+79 TTLLSTFLSA

-99 YDLVRIYGRKV
+99 YDLVRIYGKKV
-110 MSLDYEDL
+110 MSLNYEDL
-118 EDPAVLDMFEKTKS
+118 ENPAVLDMFEKSKS

-138 FFDKIVAVISN
+138 FFDKIVAVITN
-149 VLTFIGYAAILFTY
+149 VLSFIGYAAILFTY
-163 SRLMLIVVIAV
+163 SRLMLIIVVAVVVI
-174 VIVNLI
+174 NLI
-180 CNSKRN
+180 CNAKKN
-186 KYYYMAAEDAAPMN
+186 KYYYKAGEDAAPMN
-200 RKFTYLAG
+200 RKFAYLAG

-215 AKEIKVGGLAD
+215 AKEIKVGGLSD
-226 YIIEKYDDN
+226 YITNKYDDN
-235 VVGFRKIFGTLYRR
+235 IVGFKKIFRTLYRHV
-249 IFMLSGVSSLTSV
+249 FLLSGVSSLTSV
-262 LQTFT
+262 IQTFT
-267 LYAVVAYSAIRRT
+267 LYSVVAYSAIQKT
-280 ISIGDFTMYVSSI
+280 ISIGDFTMYISSI
-293 SAASGCLLSIVS
+293 SAASGCLLTIVS
-305 AMIDISRNTKYATDM
+305 AMIDISKNTKYATDM

-330 EQGGCLPDRSADNVD
+330 EMGGILPDRSANNVD
-345 IEFRDVSFKYP
+345 IEFRNVSFKYP
-356 RTDRYVLRHVSFT
+356 RTERYVLRHISFT
-369 VRSGEKISI
+369 VHSGEKISI

-394 RLYEPTEGEILVGGR
+394 RLYEPTEGEILVGGK
-409 NIAEYDYGE
+409 NITDYDYKA

-428 DYKIFAFTC
+428 DYKIFAFSC

-443 NLEDD
+443 NLEDNE
-448 DERLMRAIH
+448 ERLMRAIH

-464 IASLPDGVLTPVYKQ
+464 ISSLPNGVLTPVYKQ

-529 YNMLGNKTSFFVSH
+529 YHMLGNKTSFFVSH

-553 IFVVGD
+553 IFVVD
-559 GGIIADGPHDEIVKT
+559 GGEIIADGPHDSIVKS
-574 CELYRDMFNK
+574 CELYREMFEK
-584 QASFYTKRSD
+584 QAQFYIDKG
-594 EA
+594 

>member
-1 MKRASMSNF
+1 MKKTTSS
-10 AKNFRFVISLIWQTS
+10 KYVENFRFVISLIWQTS
-25 PKFICAKFAVVLVN
+25 PKFICAKFAIVLVN
-39 TVSPFIMIIFPK
+39 TISPFIMIIFPK

-59 GVDWAET
+59 GGDWIST
-66 FRLVVIMGVALLA
+66 FHLIAIMGIVLLV
-79 TTMLSTFLNT
+79 TTLLSTFLSA

-99 YDLVRIYGRKV
+99 YDLVRIYGKKV
-110 MSLDYEDL
+110 MSLNYEDL
-118 EDPAVLDMFEKTKS
+118 ENPAVLDMFEKSKS

-138 FFDKIVAVISN
+138 FFDKIVAVITN
-149 VLTFIGYAAILFTY
+149 VLSFIGYAAILFTY
-163 SRLMLIVVIAV
+163 SRLMLIVVVAV
-174 VIVNLI
+174 VVINLI
-180 CNSKRN
+180 CNAKKN
-186 KYYYMAAEDAAPMN
+186 KYYYKAGEDAAPMN
-200 RKFTYLAG
+200 RKFAYLAG

-215 AKEIKVGGLAD
+215 AKEIKVGGLSD
-226 YIIEKYDDN
+226 YITDKYDDN
-235 VVGFRKIFGTLYRR
+235 IVGFKKIFRTLYRHV
-249 IFMLSGVSSLTSV
+249 FLLSGVSSLTSII
-262 LQTFT
+262 QTFT
-267 LYAVVAYSAIRRT
+267 LYSVVAYSAIQKT
-280 ISIGDFTMYVSSI
+280 ISIGDFTMYISSI
-293 SAASGCLLSIVS
+293 SAASGCLLTIVS
-305 AMIDISRNTKYATDM
+305 AMIDISKNTKYATDM

-330 EQGGCLPDRSADNVD
+330 EMGGILPDRSANNVD
-345 IEFRDVSFKYP
+345 IEFRNVSFKYP
-356 RTDRYVLRHVSFT
+356 RTERYVLRHISFT
-369 VRSGEKISI
+369 VHSGEKISI

-394 RLYEPTEGEILVGGR
+394 RLYEPTEGEILVGGK
-409 NIAEYDYGE
+409 NITDYDYKA

-428 DYKIFAFTC
+428 DYKIFAFSC

-443 NLEDD
+443 NLEDNE
-448 DERLMRAIH
+448 ERLMRAIH

-464 IASLPDGVLTPVYKQ
+464 ISSLPNGVLTPVYKQ

-529 YNMLGNKTSFFVSH
+529 YHMLGNKTSFFVSH

-553 IFVVGD
+553 IFVVD
-559 GGIIADGPHDEIVKT
+559 GGEIIADGPHDSIVKS
-574 CELYRDMFNK
+574 CELYREMFEK
-584 QASFYTKRSD
+584 QAQFYIDKG
-594 EA
+594 

>member
-1 MKRASMSNF
+1 MKKTTSS
-10 AKNFRFVISLIWQTS
+10 KYVENFRFVISLIWQTS
-25 PKFICAKFAVVLVN
+25 PKFICAKFAIVLVN
-39 TVSPFIMIIFPK
+39 TISPFIMIIFPK

-59 GVDWAET
+59 GGDWIST
-66 FRLVVIMGVALLA
+66 FHLIAIMGIVLLV
-79 TTMLSTFLNT
+79 TTLLSTFLSA

-99 YDLVRIYGRKV
+99 YDLVRIYGKKV
-110 MSLDYEDL
+110 MSLNYEDL
-118 EDPAVLDMFEKTKS
+118 ENPAVLDMFEKSKS

-138 FFDKIVAVISN
+138 FFDKIVAAITN
-149 VLTFIGYAAILFTY
+149 VLSFIGYAAILFTY
-163 SRLMLIVVIAV
+163 SRLMLIVVVAV
-174 VIVNLI
+174 VVINLI
-180 CNSKRN
+180 CNAKKN
-186 KYYYMAAEDAAPMN
+186 KYYYKAGEDAAPMN
-200 RKFTYLAG
+200 RKFAYLAG

-215 AKEIKVGGLAD
+215 AKEIKVGGLSD
-226 YIIEKYDDN
+226 YITDKYDDN
-235 VVGFRKIFGTLYRR
+235 IVGFKKIFRTLYRHV
-249 IFMLSGVSSLTSV
+249 FLLSGVSSLTSV
-262 LQTFT
+262 IQTFT
-267 LYAVVAYSAIRRT
+267 LYSVVAYSAIQKT
-280 ISIGDFTMYVSSI
+280 ISIGDFTMYISSI
-293 SAASGCLLSIVS
+293 SAASGCLLTIVS
-305 AMIDISRNTKYATDM
+305 AMIDISKNTKYATDM

-330 EQGGCLPDRSADNVD
+330 EMGGILPDRSANNVD
-345 IEFRDVSFKYP
+345 IEFRNVSFKYP
-356 RTDRYVLRHVSFT
+356 RTERYVLRHISFT
-369 VRSGEKISI
+369 VHSGEKISI

-394 RLYEPTEGEILVGGR
+394 RLYEPTEGEILVGGK
-409 NIAEYDYGE
+409 NITDYDYKA

-428 DYKIFAFTC
+428 DYKIFAFSC

-443 NLEDD
+443 NLEDNE
-448 DERLMRAIH
+448 ERLMRAIH

-464 IASLPDGVLTPVYKQ
+464 ISSLPNGVLTPVYKQ

-529 YNMLGNKTSFFVSH
+529 YHMLGNKTSFFVSH

-553 IFVVGD
+553 IFVVD
-559 GGIIADGPHDEIVKT
+559 GGEIIADGPHDSIVKS
-574 CELYRDMFNK
+574 CELYREMFEK
-584 QASFYTKRSD
+584 QAQFYIDKG
-594 EA
+594 

>member
-1 MKRASMSNF
+1 MKKTTSS
-10 AKNFRFVISLIWQTS
+10 KYVENFRFVISLIWQTS
-25 PKFICAKFAVVLVN
+25 PKFICAKFAIVLVN
-39 TVSPFIMIIFPK
+39 TISPFIMIIFPK

-59 GVDWAET
+59 GGDWIST
-66 FRLVVIMGVALLA
+66 FHLIAIMGIVLLV
-79 TTMLSTFLNT
+79 TTLLSTFLSA

-99 YDLVRIYGRKV
+99 YDLVRIYGKKV
-110 MSLDYEDL
+110 MSLNYEDL
-118 EDPAVLDMFEKTKS
+118 ENPAVLDMFEKSKS

-138 FFDKIVAVISN
+138 FFDKIVAVITN
-149 VLTFIGYAAILFTY
+149 VLSFIGYAAILFTY
-163 SRLMLIVVIAV
+163 SRLMLIVVVAV
-174 VIVNLI
+174 VVINLI
-180 CNSKRN
+180 CNAKKN
-186 KYYYMAAEDAAPMN
+186 KYYYKAGEDAAPMN
-200 RKFTYLAG
+200 RKFAYLAG

-215 AKEIKVGGLAD
+215 AKEIKVGGLSD
-226 YIIEKYDDN
+226 YITDKYDDN
-235 VVGFRKIFGTLYRR
+235 IVGFKKIFRTLYRHV
-249 IFMLSGVSSLTSV
+249 FLLSGVSSLTSV
-262 LQTFT
+262 IQTFT
-267 LYAVVAYSAIRRT
+267 LYSVVAYSAIQKT
-280 ISIGDFTMYVSSI
+280 ISIGDFTMYISSI
-293 SAASGCLLSIVS
+293 SAASGCLLTIVS
-305 AMIDISRNTKYATDM
+305 AMIDISKNTKYATDM

-330 EQGGCLPDRSADNVD
+330 EMGGILPDRSANNVD
-345 IEFRDVSFKYP
+345 IEFRNVSFKYP
-356 RTDRYVLRHVSFT
+356 RTERYVLRHISFT
-369 VRSGEKISI
+369 VHSGEKISI

-394 RLYEPTEGEILVGGR
+394 RLYEPTEGEILVGGK
-409 NIAEYDYGE
+409 NITDYDYKA

-428 DYKIFAFTC
+428 DYKIFAFSC

-443 NLEDD
+443 NLEDNE
-448 DERLMRAIH
+448 ERLMRAIH

-464 IASLPDGVLTPVYKQ
+464 ISSLPNGVLTPVYKQ

-529 YNMLGNKTSFFVSH
+529 YHMLGNKTSFLVSH

-553 IFVVGD
+553 IFVVD
-559 GGIIADGPHDEIVKT
+559 GGEIIADGPHDSIVKS
-574 CELYRDMFNK
+574 CELYREMFEK
-584 QASFYTKRSD
+584 QAQFYIDKG
-594 EA
+594 

>member
-1 MKRASMSNF
+1 
-10 AKNFRFVISLIWQTS
+10 
-25 PKFICAKFAVVLVN
+25 
-39 TVSPFIMIIFPK
+39 MIIFPK

-59 GVDWAET
+59 GGDWIST
-66 FRLVVIMGVALLA
+66 FHLIAIMGIVLLV
-79 TTMLSTFLNT
+79 TTLLSTFLSA

-99 YDLVRIYGRKV
+99 YDLVRIYGKKV
-110 MSLDYEDL
+110 MSLNYEDL
-118 EDPAVLDMFEKTKS
+118 ENPAVLDMFEKSKS

-138 FFDKIVAVISN
+138 FFDKIVAVITN
-149 VLTFIGYAAILFTY
+149 VLSFIGYAAILFTY
-163 SRLMLIVVIAV
+163 SRLMLIVVVAV
-174 VIVNLI
+174 VVINLI
-180 CNSKRN
+180 CNAKKI
-186 KYYYMAAEDAAPMN
+186 KYYYKAGEDAAPMN
-200 RKFTYLAG
+200 RKFAYLAG

-215 AKEIKVGGLAD
+215 AKEIKVGGLSD
-226 YIIEKYDDN
+226 YITDKYDDN
-235 VVGFRKIFGTLYRR
+235 IVGFKKIFRTLYRHV
-249 IFMLSGVSSLTSV
+249 FLLSGVSSLTSV
-262 LQTFT
+262 IQTFT
-267 LYAVVAYSAIRRT
+267 LYSVVAYSAIQKT
-280 ISIGDFTMYVSSI
+280 ISIGDFTMYISSI
-293 SAASGCLLSIVS
+293 SAASGCLLTIVS
-305 AMIDISRNTKYATDM
+305 AMIDISKNTKYATDM

-330 EQGGCLPDRSADNVD
+330 EMGGILPDRSANNVD
-345 IEFRDVSFKYP
+345 IEFRNVSFKYP
-356 RTDRYVLRHVSFT
+356 RTERYVLRHISFT
-369 VRSGEKISI
+369 VHSGEKISI

-394 RLYEPTEGEILVGGR
+394 RLYEPTEGEILVGGK
-409 NIAEYDYGE
+409 NITDYDYKA

-428 DYKIFAFTC
+428 DYKIFAFSC

-443 NLEDD
+443 NLEDNE
-448 DERLMRAIH
+448 ERLMRAIH

-464 IASLPDGVLTPVYKQ
+464 ISSLPNGVLTPVYKQ

-529 YNMLGNKTSFFVSH
+529 YHMLGNKTSIFVSH

-553 IFVVGD
+553 IFVVD
-559 GGIIADGPHDEIVKT
+559 GGEIIADGPHDSIVKS
-574 CELYRDMFNK
+574 CELYREMFEK
-584 QASFYTKRSD
+584 QAQFYIDKG
-594 EA
+594 

>member
-1 MKRASMSNF
+1 MKKTTSS
-10 AKNFRFVISLIWQTS
+10 KYVENFRFVISLIWQTS
-25 PKFICAKFAVVLVN
+25 PKFICAKFAIVLVN
-39 TVSPFIMIIFPK
+39 TISPFIMIIFPK

-59 GVDWAET
+59 GGDWIST
-66 FRLVVIMGVALLA
+66 FHLIAIMGIVLLV
-79 TTMLSTFLNT
+79 TTLLSTFLSA

-99 YDLVRIYGRKV
+99 YDLVRIYGKKV
-110 MSLDYEDL
+110 MSLNYEDL
-118 EDPAVLDMFEKTKS
+118 ENPAVLDMFEKSKS

-138 FFDKIVAVISN
+138 FFDKIVAVITN
-149 VLTFIGYAAILFTY
+149 VLSFIGYAAILFTY
-163 SRLMLIVVIAV
+163 SRLMLIVVVAV
-174 VIVNLI
+174 VVINLI
-180 CNSKRN
+180 CNAKKN
-186 KYYYMAAEDAAPMN
+186 KYYYKAGEDAAPMN
-200 RKFTYLAG
+200 RKFAYLAG

-215 AKEIKVGGLAD
+215 AKEIKVGGLSD
-226 YIIEKYDDN
+226 YITDKYDDN
-235 VVGFRKIFGTLYRR
+235 IVGFKKIFRTLYRHV
-249 IFMLSGVSSLTSV
+249 FLLSGVSSLTSV
-262 LQTFT
+262 IQTFT
-267 LYAVVAYSAIRRT
+267 LYSVVAYSAIQKT
-280 ISIGDFTMYVSSI
+280 ISIGDFTMYISSI
-293 SAASGCLLSIVS
+293 SAASGCLLTIVS
-305 AMIDISRNTKYATDM
+305 AMIDISKNTKYATDM

-330 EQGGCLPDRSADNVD
+330 EMGGILPDRSANNVD
-345 IEFRDVSFKYP
+345 IEFRNVSFKYP
-356 RTDRYVLRHVSFT
+356 RTERYVLRHISFT
-369 VRSGEKISI
+369 VHSGEKISI

-394 RLYEPTEGEILVGGR
+394 RLYEPTEGEILVGGK
-409 NIAEYDYGE
+409 NITDYDYKA

-428 DYKIFAFTC
+428 DYKIFAFSC

-443 NLEDD
+443 NLEDNE
-448 DERLMRAIH
+448 ERLMRAIH

-464 IASLPDGVLTPVYKQ
+464 ISSLPNGVLTPVYKQ

-529 YNMLGNKTSFFVSH
+529 YHMLGNKTSFFVSH

-553 IFVVGD
+553 IFVVD
-559 GGIIADGPHDEIVKT
+559 GGEIIADGPHDSIVKS
-574 CELYRDMFNK
+574 CELYREMFEK
-584 QASFYTKRSD
+584 QAQFYIDKG
-594 EA
+594 

>member
-1 MKRASMSNF
+1 MKKITSSKYV
-10 AKNFRFVISLIWQTS
+10 KNFRFVISLIWQTS
-25 PKFICAKFAVVLVN
+25 PKFICAKFAIVLVN
-39 TVSPFIMIIFPK
+39 TISPFIMIIFPK

-59 GVDWAET
+59 GGDWIST
-66 FRLVVIMGVALLA
+66 FHLIAIMGIVLLV
-79 TTMLSTFLNT
+79 TTLLSTFLSA

-99 YDLVRIYGRKV
+99 YDLVRIYGKKV
-110 MSLDYEDL
+110 MSLNYEDL
-118 EDPAVLDMFEKTKS
+118 ENPAVLDMFEKSKS

-138 FFDKIVAVISN
+138 FFDKIVAVITN
-149 VLTFIGYAAILFTY
+149 VLSFIGYAAILFTY
-163 SRLMLIVVIAV
+163 SRLMLIIVVAVVVI
-174 VIVNLI
+174 NLI
-180 CNSKRN
+180 CNAKKN
-186 KYYYMAAEDAAPMN
+186 KYYYKAGEDAAPMN
-200 RKFTYLAG
+200 RKFAYLAG

-215 AKEIKVGGLAD
+215 AKEIKVGGLSD
-226 YIIEKYDDN
+226 YITDKYDDN
-235 VVGFRKIFGTLYRR
+235 IVGFKKIFRTLYRHV
-249 IFMLSGVSSLTSV
+249 FLLSGVSSLTSV
-262 LQTFT
+262 IQTFT
-267 LYAVVAYSAIRRT
+267 LYSVVAYSAIQKT
-280 ISIGDFTMYVSSI
+280 ISIGDFTMYISSI
-293 SAASGCLLSIVS
+293 SAASGCLLTIVS
-305 AMIDISRNTKYATDM
+305 AMIDISKNTKYATDM

-330 EQGGCLPDRSADNVD
+330 EMGGILPDRSANNVD
-345 IEFRDVSFKYP
+345 IEFRNVSFKYP
-356 RTDRYVLRHVSFT
+356 RTERYVLRHISFT
-369 VRSGEKISI
+369 VHSGEKISI

-394 RLYEPTEGEILVGGR
+394 RLYEPTEGEILVGGK
-409 NIAEYDYGE
+409 NNTDYDYKA

-428 DYKIFAFTC
+428 DYKIFAFSC

-443 NLEDD
+443 NLEDNE
-448 DERLMRAIH
+448 ERLMRAIH

-464 IASLPDGVLTPVYKQ
+464 ISSLPNGVLTPVYKQ

-529 YNMLGNKTSFFVSH
+529 YHMLGNKTSFFVSH

-553 IFVVGD
+553 IFVVD
-559 GGIIADGPHDEIVKT
+559 GGEIIADGPHDSIDKS
-574 CELYRDMFNK
+574 CELYREMFEK
-584 QASFYTKRSD
+584 QAQFYIDKG
-594 EA
+594 

>member
-1 MKRASMSNF
+1 MKKTTSS
-10 AKNFRFVISLIWQTS
+10 KYVENFRFVISLIWQTS
-25 PKFICAKFAVVLVN
+25 PKFICAKFAIVLVN
-39 TVSPFIMIIFPK
+39 TISPFIMIIFPK

-59 GVDWAET
+59 GGDWIST
-66 FRLVVIMGVALLA
+66 FHLIAIMGIVLLV
-79 TTMLSTFLNT
+79 TTLLSTFLSA

-99 YDLVRIYGRKV
+99 YDLVRIYGKKV
-110 MSLDYEDL
+110 MSLNYEDL
-118 EDPAVLDMFEKTKS
+118 ENPAVLDMFEKSKS

-138 FFDKIVAVISN
+138 FFDKIVAVITN
-149 VLTFIGYAAILFTY
+149 VLSFIGYAAILFTY
-163 SRLMLIVVIAV
+163 SRLMLIVVVAV
-174 VIVNLI
+174 VVINLI
-180 CNSKRN
+180 CNAKKN
-186 KYYYMAAEDAAPMN
+186 KYYYKAGEDAAPMN
-200 RKFTYLAG
+200 RKFAYLAG

-215 AKEIKVGGLAD
+215 AKEIKVGGLSD
-226 YIIEKYDDN
+226 YITDKYDDN
-235 VVGFRKIFGTLYRR
+235 IVGFKKIFRTLYRHV
-249 IFMLSGVSSLTSV
+249 FLLSGVSSLTSV
-262 LQTFT
+262 IQTFT
-267 LYAVVAYSAIRRT
+267 LYSVVAYSAIQKT
-280 ISIGDFTMYVSSI
+280 ISIGDFTMYISSI
-293 SAASGCLLSIVS
+293 SAASGCLLTIVS
-305 AMIDISRNTKYATDM
+305 AMIDISKNTKYATDM

-330 EQGGCLPDRSADNVD
+330 EMGGILPDRSANNVD
-345 IEFRDVSFKYP
+345 IEFRNVSFKYP
-356 RTDRYVLRHVSFT
+356 RTERYVLRHISFT
-369 VRSGEKISI
+369 VHSGEKISI

-394 RLYEPTEGEILVGGR
+394 RLYEPTEGEILVGGK
-409 NIAEYDYGE
+409 NITDYDYKA

-428 DYKIFAFTC
+428 DYKIFAFSC

-443 NLEDD
+443 NLENNE
-448 DERLMRAIH
+448 ERLMRAIH

-464 IASLPDGVLTPVYKQ
+464 ISSLPNGVLTPVYKQ

-529 YNMLGNKTSFFVSH
+529 YHMLGNKTSFFVSH

-553 IFVVGD
+553 IFVVD
-559 GGIIADGPHDEIVKT
+559 GGEIIADGPHDSIVKS
-574 CELYRDMFNK
+574 CELYREMFEK
-584 QASFYTKRSD
+584 QAQFYIDKG
-594 EA
+594 

>member
-1 MKRASMSNF
+1 MKKTTSS
-10 AKNFRFVISLIWQTS
+10 KYVENFRFVISLIWQTS
-25 PKFICAKFAVVLVN
+25 PKFICAKFAIVLVN
-39 TVSPFIMIIFPK
+39 TISPFIMIIFPK

-59 GVDWAET
+59 GGDWIST
-66 FRLVVIMGVALLA
+66 FHLIAIMGIVLLV
-79 TTMLSTFLNT
+79 TTLLSTFLSA

-99 YDLVRIYGRKV
+99 YDLVRIYGKKV
-110 MSLDYEDL
+110 MSLNYEDL
-118 EDPAVLDMFEKTKS
+118 ENPAVLDMFEKSKS

-138 FFDKIVAVISN
+138 FFDKIVAVITN
-149 VLTFIGYAAILFTY
+149 VLSFIGYAAILFTY
-163 SRLMLIVVIAV
+163 SRLMLIVVVAV
-174 VIVNLI
+174 VVINLI
-180 CNSKRN
+180 CNAKKI
-186 KYYYMAAEDAAPMN
+186 KYYYKAGEDAAPMN
-200 RKFTYLAG
+200 RKFAYLAG

-215 AKEIKVGGLAD
+215 AKEIKVGGLSD
-226 YIIEKYDDN
+226 YITDKYDDN
-235 VVGFRKIFGTLYRR
+235 IVGFKKIFRTLYRHV
-249 IFMLSGVSSLTSV
+249 FLLSGVSSLTSV
-262 LQTFT
+262 IQTFT
-267 LYAVVAYSAIRRT
+267 LYSVVAYSAIQKT
-280 ISIGDFTMYVSSI
+280 ISIGDFTMYISSI
-293 SAASGCLLSIVS
+293 SAASGCLLTIVS
-305 AMIDISRNTKYATDM
+305 AMIDISKNTKYATDM

-330 EQGGCLPDRSADNVD
+330 EMGGILPDRSANNVD
-345 IEFRDVSFKYP
+345 IEFRNVSFKYP
-356 RTDRYVLRHVSFT
+356 RTERYVLRHISFT
-369 VRSGEKISI
+369 VHSGEKISI

-394 RLYEPTEGEILVGGR
+394 RLYEPTEGEILVGGK
-409 NIAEYDYGE
+409 NITDYDYKA

-428 DYKIFAFTC
+428 DYKIFAFSC

-443 NLEDD
+443 NLEDNE
-448 DERLMRAIH
+448 ERLMRAIH

-464 IASLPDGVLTPVYKQ
+464 ISSLPNGVLTPVYKQ

-529 YNMLGNKTSFFVSH
+529 YHMLGNKTSIFVSH

-553 IFVVGD
+553 IFVVD
-559 GGIIADGPHDEIVKT
+559 GGEIIADGPHDSIVKS
-574 CELYRDMFNK
+574 CELYREMFEK
-584 QASFYTKRSD
+584 QAQFYIDKG
-594 EA
+594 

>member
-1 MKRASMSNF
+1 MKKITSSKYV
-10 AKNFRFVISLIWQTS
+10 KNFRFVISLIWQTS
-25 PKFICAKFAVVLVN
+25 PKFICAKFAIVLVN
-39 TVSPFIMIIFPK
+39 TISPFIMIIFPK

-59 GVDWAET
+59 GGDWVST
-66 FRLVVIMGVALLA
+66 FHLIAIMGIVLLV
-79 TTMLSTFLNT
+79 TTLLSTFLSA

-99 YDLVRIYGRKV
+99 YDLVRIYGKKV
-110 MSLDYEDL
+110 MSLNYEDL
-118 EDPAVLDMFEKTKS
+118 ENPAVLDMFEKSKS

-138 FFDKIVAVISN
+138 FFDKIVAVITN
-149 VLTFIGYAAILFTY
+149 VLSFIGYAAILFTY
-163 SRLMLIVVIAV
+163 SRLMLIIVVAVVVI
-174 VIVNLI
+174 NLI
-180 CNSKRN
+180 CNAKKN
-186 KYYYMAAEDAAPMN
+186 KYYYKAGEDAAPMN
-200 RKFTYLAG
+200 RKFAYLAG

-215 AKEIKVGGLAD
+215 AKEIKVGGLSD
-226 YIIEKYDDN
+226 YITDKYDDN
-235 VVGFRKIFGTLYRR
+235 IVGFKKIFRTLYRHV
-249 IFMLSGVSSLTSV
+249 FLLSGVSSLTSV
-262 LQTFT
+262 IQTFT
-267 LYAVVAYSAIRRT
+267 LYSVVAYSAIQKT
-280 ISIGDFTMYVSSI
+280 ISIGDFTMYISSI
-293 SAASGCLLSIVS
+293 SAASGCLLTIVS
-305 AMIDISRNTKYATDM
+305 AMIDISKNTKYATDM

-330 EQGGCLPDRSADNVD
+330 EMGGILPDRSANNVD
-345 IEFRDVSFKYP
+345 IEFRNVSFKYP
-356 RTDRYVLRHVSFT
+356 RTERYVLRHISFT
-369 VRSGEKISI
+369 VHSGEKISI

-394 RLYEPTEGEILVGGR
+394 RLYEPTEGEILVGGK
-409 NIAEYDYGE
+409 NITDYDYKA

-428 DYKIFAFTC
+428 DYKIFAFSC

-443 NLEDD
+443 NLEDNE
-448 DERLMRAIH
+448 ERLMRAIH

-464 IASLPDGVLTPVYKQ
+464 ISSLPNGVLTPVYKQ

-529 YNMLGNKTSFFVSH
+529 YHMLGNKTSFFVSH

-553 IFVVGD
+553 IFVVD
-559 GGIIADGPHDEIVKT
+559 GGEIIADGPHDSIVKS
-574 CELYRDMFNK
+574 CELYREMFEK
-584 QASFYTKRSD
+584 QAQFYIDKG
-594 EA
+594 

>member
-1 MKRASMSNF
+1 MKKITSSKYV
-10 AKNFRFVISLIWQTS
+10 KNFRFVISLIWQTS
-25 PKFICAKFAVVLVN
+25 PKFICAKFAIVLVN
-39 TVSPFIMIIFPK
+39 TISPFIMIIFPK

-59 GVDWAET
+59 GGDWIST
-66 FRLVVIMGVALLA
+66 FHLIAIMGIVLLV
-79 TTMLSTFLNT
+79 TTLLSTFLSA

-99 YDLVRIYGRKV
+99 YDLVRIYGKKV
-110 MSLDYEDL
+110 MSLNYEDL
-118 EDPAVLDMFEKTKS
+118 ENPAVLDMFEKSKS

-138 FFDKIVAVISN
+138 FFDKIVAVITN
-149 VLTFIGYAAILFTY
+149 VLSFIGYAAILFTY
-163 SRLMLIVVIAV
+163 SRLMLIIVVAVVVI
-174 VIVNLI
+174 NLI
-180 CNSKRN
+180 CNAKKN
-186 KYYYMAAEDAAPMN
+186 KYYYKAGEDAAPMN
-200 RKFTYLAG
+200 RKFAYLAG

-215 AKEIKVGGLAD
+215 AKEIKVGGLSD
-226 YIIEKYDDN
+226 YITDKYDDN
-235 VVGFRKIFGTLYRR
+235 IVGFKKIFRTLYRHV
-249 IFMLSGVSSLTSV
+249 FLLSGVSSLTSV
-262 LQTFT
+262 IQTFT
-267 LYAVVAYSAIRRT
+267 LYSVVAYSAIQKT
-280 ISIGDFTMYVSSI
+280 ISIGDFTMYISSI
-293 SAASGCLLSIVS
+293 SAASGCLLTIVS
-305 AMIDISRNTKYATDM
+305 AMIDISKNTKYATDM

-330 EQGGCLPDRSADNVD
+330 EMGGILPDRSANNVD
-345 IEFRDVSFKYP
+345 IEFRNVSFKYP
-356 RTDRYVLRHVSFT
+356 RTERYVLRHISFT
-369 VRSGEKISI
+369 VHSGEKISI

-394 RLYEPTEGEILVGGR
+394 RLYEPTEGEILVGGK
-409 NIAEYDYGE
+409 NITDYDYKA

-428 DYKIFAFTC
+428 DYKIFAFSC

-443 NLEDD
+443 NLEDNE
-448 DERLMRAIH
+448 ERLMRAIH

-464 IASLPDGVLTPVYKQ
+464 ISSLPNGVLTPVYKQ

-529 YNMLGNKTSFFVSH
+529 YHMLGNKTSFFVSH

-553 IFVVGD
+553 IFVVD
-559 GGIIADGPHDEIVKT
+559 GGEIIADGPHDSIDKS
-574 CELYRDMFNK
+574 CELYREMFEK
-584 QASFYTKRSD
+584 QAQFYIDKG
-594 EA
+594 

>member
-1 MKRASMSNF
+1 MKKITSSKYV
-10 AKNFRFVISLIWQTS
+10 KNFRFVISLIWQTS
-25 PKFICAKFAVVLVN
+25 PKFICAKFAIVLVN
-39 TVSPFIMIIFPK
+39 TISPFIMIIFPK

-59 GVDWAET
+59 GGDWIST
-66 FRLVVIMGVALLA
+66 FHLIAIMGIVLLV
-79 TTMLSTFLNT
+79 TTLLSTFLSA

-99 YDLVRIYGRKV
+99 YDLVRIYGKKV
-110 MSLDYEDL
+110 MSLNYEDL
-118 EDPAVLDMFEKTKS
+118 ENPAVLDMFEKSKS

-138 FFDKIVAVISN
+138 FFDKIVAVITN
-149 VLTFIGYAAILFTY
+149 VLSFIGYAAILFTY
-163 SRLMLIVVIAV
+163 SRLMLIIVVAVVVI
-174 VIVNLI
+174 NLI
-180 CNSKRN
+180 CNAKKN
-186 KYYYMAAEDAAPMN
+186 KYYYKAGEDAAPMN
-200 RKFTYLAG
+200 RKFAYLAG

-215 AKEIKVGGLAD
+215 AKEIKVGGLSD
-226 YIIEKYDDN
+226 YITDKYDDN
-235 VVGFRKIFGTLYRR
+235 IVGFKKIFRTLYRHV
-249 IFMLSGVSSLTSV
+249 FLLSGVSSLTSV
-262 LQTFT
+262 IQTFT
-267 LYAVVAYSAIRRT
+267 LYSVVAYSAIQKT
-280 ISIGDFTMYVSSI
+280 ISIGDFTMYISSI
-293 SAASGCLLSIVS
+293 SAASGCLLTIVS
-305 AMIDISRNTKYATDM
+305 AMIDISKNTKYATDM

-330 EQGGCLPDRSADNVD
+330 EMGGILPDRSANNVD
-345 IEFRDVSFKYP
+345 IEFRNVSFKYP
-356 RTDRYVLRHVSFT
+356 RTDRYVLRHISFT
-369 VRSGEKISI
+369 VHSGEKISI

-394 RLYEPTEGEILVGGR
+394 RLYEPTEGEILVGGK
-409 NIAEYDYGE
+409 NITDYDYKA

-428 DYKIFAFTC
+428 DYKIFAFSC

-443 NLEDD
+443 NLEDNE
-448 DERLMRAIH
+448 ERLMRAIH

-464 IASLPDGVLTPVYKQ
+464 ISSLPNGVLTPVYKQ

-529 YNMLGNKTSFFVSH
+529 YHMLGNKTSFFVSH

-553 IFVVGD
+553 IFVVD
-559 GGIIADGPHDEIVKT
+559 GGEIIADGPHDSIVKS
-574 CELYRDMFNK
+574 CELYREMFEK
-584 QASFYTKRSD
+584 QAQFYIDKG
-594 EA
+594 

>member
-1 MKRASMSNF
+1 MKKITSSKYV
-10 AKNFRFVISLIWQTS
+10 KNFRFVISLMWQTS
-25 PKFICAKFAVVLVN
+25 PKFICAKFAIVLVN
-39 TVSPFIMIIFPK
+39 TISPFIMIIFPK

-59 GVDWAET
+59 GGDWIST
-66 FRLVVIMGVALLA
+66 FHLIAIMGIVLLI
-79 TTMLSTFLNT
+79 TTLLSTFLSA

-99 YDLVRIYGRKV
+99 YDLVRIYGKKV
-110 MSLDYEDL
+110 MSLNYEDL
-118 EDPAVLDMFEKTKS
+118 ENPAVLDMFEKSKS

-138 FFDKIVAVISN
+138 FFDKIVAVITN
-149 VLTFIGYAAILFTY
+149 VLSFIGYAAILFTY
-163 SRLMLIVVIAV
+163 SRLMLIIVVAVVVI
-174 VIVNLI
+174 NLI
-180 CNSKRN
+180 CNAKKN
-186 KYYYMAAEDAAPMN
+186 KYYYKAGEDAAPMN
-200 RKFTYLAG
+200 RKFAYLAG

-215 AKEIKVGGLAD
+215 AKEIKVGGLSD
-226 YIIEKYDDN
+226 YITDKYDDN
-235 VVGFRKIFGTLYRR
+235 IVGFKKIFRTLYRHV
-249 IFMLSGVSSLTSV
+249 FLLSGVSSLTSV
-262 LQTFT
+262 IQTFT
-267 LYAVVAYSAIRRT
+267 LYSVVAYSAIQKT
-280 ISIGDFTMYVSSI
+280 ISIGDFTMYISSI
-293 SAASGCLLSIVS
+293 SAASGCLLTIVS
-305 AMIDISRNTKYATDM
+305 AMIDISKNTKYATDM

-330 EQGGCLPDRSADNVD
+330 EMGGILPDRSANNVD
-345 IEFRDVSFKYP
+345 IEFRNVSFKYP
-356 RTDRYVLRHVSFT
+356 RTDRYVLRHISFT
-369 VRSGEKISI
+369 VHSGEKISI

-394 RLYEPTEGEILVGGR
+394 RLYEPTEGEILVGGK
-409 NIAEYDYGE
+409 NITDYDYKA

-428 DYKIFAFTC
+428 DYKIFAFSC

-443 NLEDD
+443 NLEDNE
-448 DERLMRAIH
+448 ERLMRAIH

-464 IASLPDGVLTPVYKQ
+464 ISSLPNGVLTPVYKQ

-529 YNMLGNKTSFFVSH
+529 YHMLGNKTSFFVSH

-553 IFVVGD
+553 IFVVD
-559 GGIIADGPHDEIVKT
+559 GGEIIADGPHDSIVKS
-574 CELYRDMFNK
+574 CELYREMFEK
-584 QASFYTKRSD
+584 QAQFYIDKG
-594 EA
+594 

>member
-1 MKRASMSNF
+1 MKKTTSS
-10 AKNFRFVISLIWQTS
+10 KYVENFRFVISLIWQTS
-25 PKFICAKFAVVLVN
+25 PKFICAKFAIVLVN
-39 TVSPFIMIIFPK
+39 TISPFIMIIFPK

-59 GVDWAET
+59 GGDWIST
-66 FRLVVIMGVALLA
+66 FHLIAIMGIVLLV
-79 TTMLSTFLNT
+79 TTLLSTFLSA

-99 YDLVRIYGRKV
+99 YDLVRIYGKKV
-110 MSLDYEDL
+110 MSLNYEDL
-118 EDPAVLDMFEKTKS
+118 ENPAVLDMFEKSKS

-138 FFDKIVAVISN
+138 FFDKIVAVITN
-149 VLTFIGYAAILFTY
+149 VLSFIGYAAILFTY
-163 SRLMLIVVIAV
+163 SRLMLIVVVAV
-174 VIVNLI
+174 VVINLI
-180 CNSKRN
+180 CNAKKN
-186 KYYYMAAEDAAPMN
+186 KYYYKAGEDAAPMN
-200 RKFTYLAG
+200 RKFAYLAG

-215 AKEIKVGGLAD
+215 AKEIKVGGLSD
-226 YIIEKYDDN
+226 YITDKYDDN
-235 VVGFRKIFGTLYRR
+235 IVGFKKIFRTLYRHV
-249 IFMLSGVSSLTSV
+249 FLLSGVSSLTYV
-262 LQTFT
+262 IQTFT
-267 LYAVVAYSAIRRT
+267 LYSVVAYSAIQKT
-280 ISIGDFTMYVSSI
+280 ISIGDFTMYISSI
-293 SAASGCLLSIVS
+293 SAASGCLLTIVS
-305 AMIDISRNTKYATDM
+305 AMIDISKNTKYATDM

-330 EQGGCLPDRSADNVD
+330 EMGGILPDRSANNVD
-345 IEFRDVSFKYP
+345 IEFRNVSFKYP
-356 RTDRYVLRHVSFT
+356 RTERYVLRHISFT
-369 VRSGEKISI
+369 VHSGEKISI

-394 RLYEPTEGEILVGGR
+394 RLYEPTEGEILVGGK
-409 NIAEYDYGE
+409 NITDYDYKA

-428 DYKIFAFTC
+428 DYKIFAFSC

-443 NLEDD
+443 NLEDNE
-448 DERLMRAIH
+448 ERLMRAIH

-464 IASLPDGVLTPVYKQ
+464 ISSLPNGVLTPVYKQ

-529 YNMLGNKTSFFVSH
+529 YHMLGNKTSFFVSH

-553 IFVVGD
+553 IFVVD
-559 GGIIADGPHDEIVKT
+559 GGEIIADGPHDSIVKS
-574 CELYRDMFNK
+574 CELYREMFEK
-584 QASFYTKRSD
+584 QAQFYIDKG
-594 EA
+594 

>member
-1 MKRASMSNF
+1 MKKTTSS
-10 AKNFRFVISLIWQTS
+10 KYVENFRFVISLIWQTS
-25 PKFICAKFAVVLVN
+25 PKFICAKFAIVLVN
-39 TVSPFIMIIFPK
+39 TISPFIMIIFPK

-59 GVDWAET
+59 GGDWIST
-66 FRLVVIMGVALLA
+66 FHLIAIMGIVLLV
-79 TTMLSTFLNT
+79 TTLLSTFLSA

-99 YDLVRIYGRKV
+99 YDLVRIYGKKV
-110 MSLDYEDL
+110 MSLNYEDL
-118 EDPAVLDMFEKTKS
+118 ENPAVLDMFEKSKS

-138 FFDKIVAVISN
+138 FFDKIVAVITNALS
-149 VLTFIGYAAILFTY
+149 FIGYAAILFTY
-163 SRLMLIVVIAV
+163 SRLMLIVVVAV
-174 VIVNLI
+174 VVINLI
-180 CNSKRN
+180 CNAKKN
-186 KYYYMAAEDAAPMN
+186 KYYYKAGEDAAPMN
-200 RKFTYLAG
+200 RKFAYLAG

-215 AKEIKVGGLAD
+215 AKEIKVGGLSD
-226 YIIEKYDDN
+226 YITDKYDDN
-235 VVGFRKIFGTLYRR
+235 IVGFKKIFRTLYRHV
-249 IFMLSGVSSLTSV
+249 FLLSGVSSLTSV
-262 LQTFT
+262 IQAFT
-267 LYAVVAYSAIRRT
+267 LYSVVAYSAIQKT
-280 ISIGDFTMYVSSI
+280 ISIGDFTMYISSI
-293 SAASGCLLSIVS
+293 SAASGCLLTIVS
-305 AMIDISRNTKYATDM
+305 AMIDISKNTKYATDM

-330 EQGGCLPDRSADNVD
+330 EMGGILPDRSANNVD
-345 IEFRDVSFKYP
+345 IEFRNVSFKYP
-356 RTDRYVLRHVSFT
+356 RTERYVLRHISFT
-369 VRSGEKISI
+369 VHSGEKISI

-394 RLYEPTEGEILVGGR
+394 RLYEPTEGEILVGGK
-409 NIAEYDYGE
+409 NITDYDYKA

-428 DYKIFAFTC
+428 DYKIFAFSC

-443 NLEDD
+443 NLEDNE
-448 DERLMRAIH
+448 ERLMRAIH

-464 IASLPDGVLTPVYKQ
+464 ISSLPNGVLTPVYKQ

-529 YNMLGNKTSFFVSH
+529 YHMLGNKTSFFVSH

-553 IFVVGD
+553 IFVVD
-559 GGIIADGPHDEIVKT
+559 GGEIIADGPHDSIVKS
-574 CELYRDMFNK
+574 CELYREMFEK
-584 QASFYTKRSD
+584 QAQFYIDKG
-594 EA
+594 